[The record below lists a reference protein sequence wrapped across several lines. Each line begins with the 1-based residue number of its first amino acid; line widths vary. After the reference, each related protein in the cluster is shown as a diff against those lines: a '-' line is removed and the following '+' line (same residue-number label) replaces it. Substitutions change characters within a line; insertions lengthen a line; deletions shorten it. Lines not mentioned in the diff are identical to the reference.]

1 MSSGLQTR
9 VESMLLEADR
19 LALRVLAPAARK
31 MIVVLRS
38 LAKGEKSVDDM
49 LAECMLLY
57 PGCKNLG
64 PTLAFLEKLGVVERR
79 GGDRYAL
86 TEFGKSVADALFDII
101 RDVRSLLENALKG
114 SLNPVDLYVQLV
126 TPAMSMVE
134 IAMDTRSKSEL
145 MLALVT
151 HAYISTL
158 MASALSVLAR
168 SDPRFRSA
176 LELIERMILGE
187 TGGEE

>member
-1 MSSGLQTR
+1 MSSKLQAR

-31 MIVVLRS
+31 VIVVLRS
-38 LAKGEKSVDDM
+38 LAKGEKSVDDI

-64 PTLAFLEKLGVVERR
+64 PTLTFLEKLGVVERR
-79 GGDRYAL
+79 DGDRYAL
-86 TEFGKSVADALFDII
+86 TEFGKSVADALYDII
-101 RDVRSLLENALKG
+101 RDIRSILEGALQG

-134 IAMDTRSKSEL
+134 IAMDTRSKPEL
-145 MLALVT
+145 LLALVT

-168 SDPRFRSA
+168 NEPRFHSV
-176 LELIERMILGE
+176 LDMIEKMILGE
-187 TGGEE
+187 TSS